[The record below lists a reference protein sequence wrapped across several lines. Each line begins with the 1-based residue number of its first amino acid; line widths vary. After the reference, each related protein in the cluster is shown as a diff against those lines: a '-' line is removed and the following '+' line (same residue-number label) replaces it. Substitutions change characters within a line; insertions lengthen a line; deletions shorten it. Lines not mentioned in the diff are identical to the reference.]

1 MASEASGAK
10 RARPQSAPV
19 KTLGRLPWEKDA
31 PKEVPKEV
39 EEATAEQRSFL
50 MSIGAIGQSMNDLL
64 SCGCASAR
72 KGSKQADVMKSHLPG
87 AGSERA

>member
-1 MASEASGAK
+1 MAAEASGVE
-10 RARPQSAPV
+10 RARPHAPV
-19 KTLGRLPWEKDA
+19 KTLGRLPWDKDA
-31 PKEVPKEV
+31 GPKEVPKEV

-50 MSIGAIGQSMNDLL
+50 MSIGAIGQSMSDLL

-72 KGSKQADVMKSHLPG
+72 KGTKQADVMKSHLPG